1 MPATSAQ
8 KAEPRPP
15 MSDIDC
21 FGITHPGLV
30 RETNNDHFMIASF
43 HRTLHMHHTSVADGL
58 PNLET
63 QSRGFLMLV
72 ADGVGGLPSA
82 GEGSALVLR
91 TLADHLLHATE
102 LSTSLVESNE
112 EGAAASLRD
121 AIMKAHTELVGK
133 GRADGGRPATTLT
146 MYAGFW
152 PHSFIVHVG
161 DSRFYRLR
169 DGKLE
174 CFTNDQTYEQ
184 LMLETGAI
192 KPGSPEAARLKH
204 VLWSA
209 VGNSEIVP
217 QVAITDVT
225 RRDVL
230 LLCSDGLTKH
240 VSDDE
245 IRSHLLRAHA
255 SETTC
260 RELLDLVLSRGA
272 SDNVT
277 IVMLRIRQPTGE
289 VRTV

>member
-1 MPATSAQ
+1 
-8 KAEPRPP
+8 
-15 MSDIDC
+15 MSDIDV

-43 HRTLHMHHTSVADGL
+43 HRTLRMHHTSVSDGL
-58 PNLET
+58 GSLET

-91 TLADHLLHATE
+91 TLASHLLHATE
-102 LSTSLVESNE
+102 LSTSLVESDE
-112 EGAAASLRD
+112 AGAAASLRE

-133 GRADGGRPATTLT
+133 GQADGGRPATTLT

-184 LMLETGAI
+184 LMLQSGAI

-209 VGNSEIVP
+209 VGTDEIVP
-217 QVAITDVT
+217 QVAITDVM

-245 IRSHLLRAHA
+245 IREHLLRGLA

-260 RELLDLVLSRGA
+260 RALLDVVLERGA

-277 IVMLRIRQPTGE
+277 IAMLRMRQSTAE
-289 VRTV
+289 VQAV